1 MRRPPGFRAAFC
13 VRRRTATYCDVFPFF
28 LVRIHSAFRKLF
40 ENLFQNSNFLCYN
53 KGMVNGE
60 IAAIAKKFKESL
72 NPLRIYLFGSYARG
86 DFNEKSDYD
95 FYIIV
100 PDENYDN
107 IEQTNTAYCSLIG
120 MKRKP
125 VDIVIGNASL
135 FERRKNINSI
145 EKIVAKEGVV
155 LYER

>member
-1 MRRPPGFRAAFC
+1 MNQGLAIVIPSSIKRIPE
-13 VRRRTATYCDVFPFF
+13 VF
-28 LVRIHSAFRKLF
+28 S
-40 ENLFQNSNFLCYN
+40 
-53 KGMVNGE
+53 
-60 IAAIAKKFKESL
+60 
-72 NPLRIYLFGSYARG
+72 
-86 DFNEKSDYD
+86 KSDYD

-125 VDIVIGNASL
+125 VDIIVGNKSL
-135 FERRKNINSI
+135 FEQRKTVNSI
-145 EKIVAKEGVV
+145 EKIVAKEGVL

>member
-1 MRRPPGFRAAFC
+1 MINKEITSIAEKFR
-13 VRRRTATYCDVFPFF
+13 
-28 LVRIHSAFRKLF
+28 
-40 ENLFQNSNFLCYN
+40 
-53 KGMVNGE
+53 
-60 IAAIAKKFKESL
+60 ESL
-72 NPLRIYLFGSYARG
+72 NPLGIYLFGSYARG
-86 DFNEKSDYD
+86 DYNSKSDYD

-125 VDIVIGNASL
+125 VDIIVGNKSL
-135 FERRKNINSI
+135 FEQRKNINSI
-145 EKIVAKEGVV
+145 EKIVVKEGVL

>member
-1 MRRPPGFRAAFC
+1 
-13 VRRRTATYCDVFPFF
+13 
-28 LVRIHSAFRKLF
+28 
-40 ENLFQNSNFLCYN
+40 
-53 KGMVNGE
+53 MVNGE
-60 IAAIAKKFKESL
+60 ITTIAEKFKESL

-86 DFNEKSDYD
+86 DYNEKSDYD

-125 VDIVIGNASL
+125 VDIVIGNKSL

-145 EKIVAKEGVV
+145 EKIVAKEGVL
-155 LYER
+155 LYCSGY

>member
-1 MRRPPGFRAAFC
+1 
-13 VRRRTATYCDVFPFF
+13 
-28 LVRIHSAFRKLF
+28 
-40 ENLFQNSNFLCYN
+40 
-53 KGMVNGE
+53 MVNGE
-60 IAAIAKKFKESL
+60 ITTIAEKFRESL

-86 DFNEKSDYD
+86 DYNAKSDYD

-125 VDIVIGNASL
+125 VDIVEPIFAGVGDCGFCFL
-135 FERRKNINSI
+135 RV
-145 EKIVAKEGVV
+145 VATVDD
-155 LYER
+155 L

>member
-1 MRRPPGFRAAFC
+1 MLRNAPEYGNCYA
-13 VRRRTATYCDVFPFF
+13 
-28 LVRIHSAFRKLF
+28 
-40 ENLFQNSNFLCYN
+40 NFLFYPPKPTHTFSPIKTFSHKTDNSCYTIP
-53 KGMVNGE
+53 MLNGE
-60 IAAIAKKFKESL
+60 ITTIAEKFKESL

-86 DFNEKSDYD
+86 DYNAKSDYD

-125 VDIVIGNASL
+125 VDIVVGNKSL

-145 EKIVAKEGVV
+145 EKIVAKEGVL